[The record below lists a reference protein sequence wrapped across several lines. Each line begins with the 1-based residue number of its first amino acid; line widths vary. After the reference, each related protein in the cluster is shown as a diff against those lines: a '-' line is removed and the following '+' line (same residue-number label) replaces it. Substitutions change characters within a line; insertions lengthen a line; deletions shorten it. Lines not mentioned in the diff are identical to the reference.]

1 MKQMYFK
8 DFVNKIKNTQE
19 PENPEFGY
27 MGYTYISGVMR
38 RASLLVKSINDPV
51 PEVIKFPDR
60 AINKWGNEVD
70 VSGFF
75 PDVFRGKE
83 TVTDIILPEIGWIRE
98 GTFEGCKN
106 LRRITMPKHVKE
118 IKRNAFA
125 GCDSLED
132 VYYEGTREEWEKI
145 VIYKGKRVIEMGNL
159 IPGTPVCEV
168 VADYEKHDPGN
179 DALLK
184 ANIHF
189 NCKF

>member
-1 MKQMYFK
+1 MYFK
-8 DFVNKIKNTQE
+8 DFVNTIKNAKE
-19 PENPEFGY
+19 PENLEFGY
-27 MGYTYISGVMR
+27 MAYTYISGVMR
-38 RASLLVKSINDPV
+38 RASLLVKRINDPV

-75 PDVFRGKE
+75 PDVFRGNE
-83 TVTDIILPEIGWIRE
+83 TVTDIILPEIGLIRE

-106 LRRITMPKHVKE
+106 LRRITMPKRVKE
-118 IKRNAFA
+118 IKRNAFD

-168 VADYEKHDPGN
+168 VDDYEKHDPGN

>member
-1 MKQMYFK
+1 
-8 DFVNKIKNTQE
+8 
-19 PENPEFGY
+19 
-27 MGYTYISGVMR
+27 
-38 RASLLVKSINDPV
+38 
-51 PEVIKFPDR
+51 
-60 AINKWGNEVD
+60 
-70 VSGFF
+70 
-75 PDVFRGKE
+75 
-83 TVTDIILPEIGWIRE
+83 
-98 GTFEGCKN
+98 
-106 LRRITMPKHVKE
+106 MPKRVKE

-168 VADYEKHDPGN
+168 VDDYEKHDPGN